1 MDSVTN
7 TNNDAHFTTKSSST
21 KPAPSDTLN
30 TVRSVLEEI
39 DLLQQKVDGVNVKEH
54 IDLQL
59 LASGGF
65 NDIWL
70 ISRPLEDVK
79 RYVLRVLKEDALLPD
94 QVRNEVACLTFVKQN
109 LRNVPV
115 PQVYSYSLEESSCQK
130 PFVAEEYIEGHCL
143 SSVWMTYE
151 ESTKMAVSYQFAE
164 ILVQLAETTFDGIGG
179 LMLDHRLGPTVE
191 GMKVFKGRVSVFG
204 GKCSVFPVLTLA
216 EQISFP
222 KLLQH
227 WPVQV
232 NKRVCNRMLRKR
244 DPILPPCV

>member
-7 TNNDAHFTTKSSST
+7 ANNDAHFTTKSSST
-21 KPAPSDTLN
+21 RPAPPDTLN
-30 TVRSVLEEI
+30 TVRFVLEEI

-54 IDLQL
+54 NDLQL

-70 ISRPLEDVK
+70 ISRPFEDVK

-94 QVRNEVACLTFVKQN
+94 QVRNEVAYLTFVKQN
-109 LRNVPV
+109 LRNVPI

-130 PFVAEEYIEGHCL
+130 PFVAEEYIEGDCL
-143 SSVWMTYE
+143 SSIWMAYE
-151 ESTKMAVSYQFAE
+151 ESTKMAVSFQLAE

-191 GMKVFKGRVSVFG
+191 GMKVFKRQS
-204 GKCSVFPVLTLA
+204 KCIRG
-216 EQISFP
+216 Q
-222 KLLQH
+222 
-227 WPVQV
+227 
-232 NKRVCNRMLRKR
+232 M
-244 DPILPPCV
+244 